1 MRYRDPSIVE
11 EDRSVLKIS
20 PLVLLLA
27 LAAVLLPGS
36 ARPAATATALTG
48 TVGPGFSIS
57 LRDANGRGV
66 TQLDPGDYTITVSDL
81 SDMHN
86 FHLFGPGNVDQAT
99 TVETTGTATW
109 NVTFVDGVYTYHC
122 DAHPTQMRGT
132 FRVGAAPPPV
142 PKLTGKVG
150 PARTIS
156 LKRGGTL
163 VKSLKQGTYRV
174 VVTDSTRKDNFHL
187 LGPGISKKTGVRGK
201 GKFSWRLT
209 FRAGVYTYRS
219 DAHLK
224 LRRKFK
230 VVRPPTP

>member
-1 MRYRDPSIVE
+1 MRYRDPSIIE
-11 EDRSVLKIS
+11 EDRPVLKIS

-36 ARPAATATALTG
+36 ARPAATATALTA
-48 TVGPGFSIS
+48 TVGPSFSIS
-57 LRDANGRGV
+57 VRDANGRGV

-81 SDMHN
+81 SDLHN
-86 FHLFGPGNVDQAT
+86 VHLFGPGNVDQAT
-99 TVETTGTATW
+99 AVETTGTATW
-109 NVTFVDGVYTYHC
+109 NVTLIDGVYTFRC

-132 FRVGAAPPPV
+132 FRAGPAPPPV

-156 LKRGGTL
+156 LKRGGAL
-163 VKSLKQGTYRV
+163 VKSLKQGIYKV
-174 VVTDSTRKDNFHL
+174 VVTDSTKKDNFHL
-187 LGPGISKKTGVRGK
+187 LGPGISKKTGVRATRK
-201 GKFSWRLT
+201 YSWRLT

-219 DAHLK
+219 DAHRM